1 MTPAVS
7 IALLLLSATVV
18 KSWGSLEDQTEVE
31 GDFSSQ
37 FKQHVREGADHHAEK
52 EGDRYEWMQEGSSDP
67 KCLACKKIVSDVQK
81 KLGGNNS
88 KEEVKK
94 QVDGSCN
101 EPGILRQAC
110 KDIIRK
116 PKDELI
122 DGIAKGETPEKICKD
137 VSYCQ

>member
-18 KSWGSLEDQTEVE
+18 KSWGSLEDQTEAE

-37 FKQHVREGADHHAEK
+37 FKQHVREGTDHHAE
-52 EGDRYEWMQEGSSDP
+52 EEGSSGS
-67 KCLACKKIVSDVQK
+67 KCLACKDFVTKVRE

-88 KEEVKK
+88 KEEIKK
-94 QVDGSCN
+94 QVDRFCN
-101 EPGILRQAC
+101 EPGLTRQTC
-110 KDIIRK
+110 KDIIK
-116 PKDELI
+116 KSKDILI

-137 VSYCQ
+137 LSYC

>member
-18 KSWGSLEDQTEVE
+18 KSWWSLEDQTEAE

-52 EGDRYEWMQEGSSDP
+52 RGRFGA
-67 KCLACKKIVSDVQK
+67 KCEVCKNIVSEVQK
-81 KLGGNNS
+81 KLGGNQL
-88 KEEVKK
+88 KEEIKK

-101 EPGILRQAC
+101 EPGLLRRAC
-110 KDIIRK
+110 KDVIK
-116 PKDELI
+116 ESKDKLI

-137 VSYCQ
+137 LSYCP

>member
-18 KSWGSLEDQTEVE
+18 KSWGSLEDQTEAE

-52 EGDRYEWMQEGSSDP
+52 NKPFGA
-67 KCLACKKIVSDVQK
+67 KCEVCKNIVSEVQK

-88 KEEVKK
+88 KEEIKK
-94 QVDGSCN
+94 QMDGSCN
-101 EPGILRQAC
+101 EPGLLRQEC
-110 KDIIRK
+110 KNIIK
-116 PKDELI
+116 ESKDKLI

-137 VSYCQ
+137 LSYCQ